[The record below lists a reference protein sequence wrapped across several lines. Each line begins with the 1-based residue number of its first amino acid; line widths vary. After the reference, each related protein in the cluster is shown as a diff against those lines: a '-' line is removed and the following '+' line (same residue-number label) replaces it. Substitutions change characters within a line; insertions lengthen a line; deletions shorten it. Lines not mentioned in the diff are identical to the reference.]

1 MVLFLFFS
9 VICQIKFTHSN
20 FFKNNNYLVY
30 HSFCGSDIWVSEV
43 VAFKLLVELESSYG
57 LTGRICFSAYLWS
70 LVAALGKS
78 AILFSMT
85 TASLNRNNWALF
97 SILPEKKKNPH
108 AWIYNRYYCLPVSMS
123 VPKFISSS
131 YILATCA
138 SYWPKDDKW
147 KSDSVFQ
154 ENLCFLDIDVIL
166 PSCPFLLLDMYWW
179 EQ

>member
-97 SILPEKKKNPH
+97 SILPEKKKIH
-108 AWIYNRYYCLPVSMS
+108 MLEFITDTTVYLFRCL
-123 VPKFISSS
+123 FLNLFL
-131 YILATCA
+131 LATFWLLVHPIGQRMI
-138 SYWPKDDKW
+138 SG
-147 KSDSVFQ
+147 SLI
-154 ENLCFLDIDVIL
+154 LCFKKTFA
-166 PSCPFLLLDMYWW
+166 FLT
-179 EQ
+179 